1 VDDSCDAE
9 WTVYRVLDRGTA
21 RSRTLMIPKSSEV
34 LPRKT
39 RGRTKQDTRTKTDTG
54 WRDEYS
60 QALERTLVKELCKLA
75 P

>member
-1 VDDSCDAE
+1 MDDSCDAE
-9 WTVYRVLDRGTA
+9 WMVYRLLVGGTA

-54 WRDEYS
+54 RRDEYS